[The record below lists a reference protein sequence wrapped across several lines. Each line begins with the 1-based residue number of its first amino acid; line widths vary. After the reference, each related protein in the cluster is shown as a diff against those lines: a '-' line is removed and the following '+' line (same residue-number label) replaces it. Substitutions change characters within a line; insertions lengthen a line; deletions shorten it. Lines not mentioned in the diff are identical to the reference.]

1 MDFMLRIGLRSVSRM
16 ATATYTSILQLPPII
31 LSHILQMTWDITLMI
46 HYLRMEAIITIR
58 NIVAAPVRDSVH
70 RGEVSAR
77 HPPGQTPPGRPPPP
91 RRPLQRMVCI
101 LLEYILV
108 HIKVVTFKTTH

>member
-46 HYLRMEAIITIR
+46 H
-58 NIVAAPVRDSVH
+58 
-70 RGEVSAR
+70 
-77 HPPGQTPPGRPPPP
+77 
-91 RRPLQRMVCI
+91 
-101 LLEYILV
+101 
-108 HIKVVTFKTTH
+108 